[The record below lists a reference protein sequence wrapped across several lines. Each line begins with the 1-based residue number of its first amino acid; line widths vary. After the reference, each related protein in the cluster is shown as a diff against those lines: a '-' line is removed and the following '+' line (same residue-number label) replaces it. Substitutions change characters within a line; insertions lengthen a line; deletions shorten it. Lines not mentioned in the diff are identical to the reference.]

1 MATEEFSR
9 DDSTNKGT
17 SLTCISCKVLFTTP
31 KDQKEHYKSDLHRF
45 NLKRK
50 VTNLPPVTKE
60 QFEQKLQAMQTQE
73 EDEKRAAEQAL
84 TCKICDKAYNS
95 ENQIAQHL
103 KSKKH
108 LDRVASGVSKPK
120 PKSTPR
126 EPIPE
131 EQRPK
136 LESLTIFPSAEISQL
151 SPEEREAL
159 NHKLSTSRILTP
171 EECIFCCLKSSNFET
186 NVQHM
191 TIEHG
196 LFIPDIEYLID
207 CRGLIKY
214 LAEKVSVGNVC
225 LWCNSKGKSFNTME
239 AAQQHMITKSHCKIW
254 YAENGDEFDAFYD
267 FSKDGEN
274 KEEELDVAST
284 VRVSEDGHQLIF
296 ENGKVVG
303 HRSLAIFY
311 KQKFRPE
318 PRDALLVNQLMS
330 QYRQIGWHTDSS
342 TFSQLDKKDHRQH
355 FDMNL
360 KLGVKKNNQKFHR
373 DQNYED

>member
-1 MATEEFSR
+1 
-9 DDSTNKGT
+9 
-17 SLTCISCKVLFTTP
+17 
-31 KDQKEHYKSDLHRF
+31 
-45 NLKRK
+45 
-50 VTNLPPVTKE
+50 
-60 QFEQKLQAMQTQE
+60 
-73 EDEKRAAEQAL
+73 
-84 TCKICDKAYNS
+84 
-95 ENQIAQHL
+95 
-103 KSKKH
+103 
-108 LDRVASGVSKPK
+108 
-120 PKSTPR
+120 
-126 EPIPE
+126 
-131 EQRPK
+131 
-136 LESLTIFPSAEISQL
+136 
-151 SPEEREAL
+151 
-159 NHKLSTSRILTP
+159 
-171 EECIFCCLKSSNFET
+171 
-186 NVQHM
+186 
-191 TIEHG
+191 
-196 LFIPDIEYLID
+196 
-207 CRGLIKY
+207 
-214 LAEKVSVGNVC
+214 
-225 LWCNSKGKSFNTME
+225 ME

-373 DQNYED
+373 DQNRIIQ